1 VLSFTGNCRARL
13 VFGLHAPGQ
22 GTSPALG
29 WSVTLGSLVGAHL
42 RGSGSDDRSR
52 SGRPPTQAIPHGSQL
67 ANARRTFIP
76 APVGSQ
82 DIPRTNLFV
91 DLATNSLVYRP
102 SSVFTLVTAH
112 IDLSPRPLGVL
123 SLSRQVAL
131 FPVLA
136 ARCSDTCTPPRGSC
150 TGTVA
155 GANIARVDFRAGA
168 SLSSRTPVAIIS
180 ARRIRVRRVVRP
192 TRPIRRFP
200 SPPRFSQPHNR

>member
-1 VLSFTGNCRARL
+1 VLCSTGDCRARL
-13 VFGLHAPGQ
+13 VFGHHAPGQ

-29 WSVTLGSLVGAHL
+29 WSVTLGSLVRAHL

-52 SGRPPTQAIPHGSQL
+52 SGRPPTPAILHGSQL

-76 APVGSQ
+76 VPTGSQ

-91 DLATNSLVYRP
+91 DLATNSLVHRP

-112 IDLSPRPLGVL
+112 IDLSPQPLGVL

-136 ARCSDTCTPPRGSC
+136 APVLRHLHPSPGLLAPGLSPVPMSRASTFVR
-150 TGTVA
+150 
-155 GANIARVDFRAGA
+155 AR

-192 TRPIRRFP
+192 TRPTRRFP
-200 SPPRFSQPHNR
+200 SPPPQRHNR